1 LSVQYLFTRVL
12 AVERATP
19 THNNMKI
26 KNLTPHALTIV
37 GVNGTLVVPPSGVVA
52 RLAVTRTA
60 LAPVTIDGVELPIS
74 IPVMGEVTDLPPAED
89 GVILVVSALVAG
101 AVNRPDVMSPGE
113 LIRDSNGNVIG
124 AKGLCAYI
132 AGGEA

>member
-1 LSVQYLFTRVL
+1 
-12 AVERATP
+12 
-19 THNNMKI
+19 MKI
-26 KNLTPHALTIV
+26 KNLTPHALSLV
-37 GVNGTLVVPPSGVVA
+37 GANGTITVPSTGIVA

-60 LAPVTIDGVELPIS
+60 LSPVIVDGVELAVSLPS
-74 IPVMGEVTDLPPAED
+74 LGEVTDLPVAED